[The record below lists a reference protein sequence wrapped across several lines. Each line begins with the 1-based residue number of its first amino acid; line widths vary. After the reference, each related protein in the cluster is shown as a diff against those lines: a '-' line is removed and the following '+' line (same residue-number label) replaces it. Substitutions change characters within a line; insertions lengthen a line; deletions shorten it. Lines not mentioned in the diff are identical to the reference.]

1 MLKKQT
7 LYHIRNPST
16 SRNFLTKYPPDGYH
30 TKKNRK
36 SIDSIGRMS
45 IEPQEDQFER
55 NLEKARAFFN
65 RAEEVA
71 SADNFDYAI
80 DLYLEGL
87 RLCPDA
93 LEDGHAPLRRLA
105 LIRQA
110 KGGKKPSIFE
120 KAKRLAPKKTPLE
133 QMLNAEY
140 LLAKDPDCLDYAEDL
155 LRACVAGGYHRTAEW
170 IAQLIFDANR
180 ASSKPSLATYLLLK
194 DSYTQMG
201 LYTKAVAACQHALE
215 LKPNDDALRDEFR
228 DLCARMTMEEGKYG
242 KATDFRSSIKNKE
255 LQDRL
260 HSQEQAVKSAEYKQ
274 KAVLEARKLVKQ
286 EPSVTN
292 ILQLAQSLAD
302 LDTEESW
309 AEVVSLLQ
317 NSYEKTRD
325 FTFKRRLG
333 ELQIRRLKDQIR
345 QLHRQL
351 QEKPDDEGLKS
362 RFQALAALLDK
373 TELEHY
379 KECQENYP
387 TDYQVKYEY
396 GRCLLKNHRYDEAI
410 PLFQEAQQNP
420 RLRPA
425 ALDKAGLC
433 FLLKG
438 WFEDAIDLF
447 QEALQQCPPHE
458 TALAKDIRYN
468 LARAYEAAGQTD
480 KALEIYRKLA
490 QTDYGFKDVSQRI
503 DKLRSK
509 GHND

>member
-1 MLKKQT
+1 MQ
-7 LYHIRNPST
+7 
-16 SRNFLTKYPPDGYH
+16 
-30 TKKNRK
+30 
-36 SIDSIGRMS
+36 IDA
-45 IEPQEDQFER
+45 QEDQFER

-110 KGGKKPSIFE
+110 KGGKKPSLLE
-120 KAKRLAPKKTPLE
+120 KAKRLAHKKKPLE

-140 LLAKDPDCLDYAEDL
+140 LLAKDPDCLAYAEDML
-155 LRACVAGGYHRTAEW
+155 KAAVAGGYHRTAEW

-194 DSYTQMG
+194 DSYAKMG
-201 LYTKAVAACQHALE
+201 LYSKAVAACQHALE
-215 LKPNDDALRDEFR
+215 LNPNNDALRDEFKN
-228 DLCARMTMEEGKYG
+228 LCASMTLEEGKYG
-242 KATDFRSSIKNKE
+242 QKTDFRSSIKNKE
-255 LQDRL
+255 FQDRL

-274 KAVLEARKLVKQ
+274 RAVLEARKLVKQ
-286 EPSVTN
+286 DPTVTN
-292 ILQLAQSLAD
+292 ILQLAQALAD

-309 AEVVSLLQ
+309 AEMTQLLQ
-317 NSYEKTRD
+317 TNYEKTRD
-325 FTFKRRLG
+325 FTFKRKLG
-333 ELQIRRLKDQIR
+333 ELQIRRLKEQIR
-345 QLHRQL
+345 QIYQKM
-351 QEKPDDEGLKS
+351 QEKPDDEGLRS
-362 RFQALAALLDK
+362 RFQALTSLLDK

-379 KECQENYP
+379 RECAANYP

-420 RLRPA
+420 RLRAA
-425 ALDKAGLC
+425 ALDKAGVC

-438 WFEDAIDLF
+438 WYEDAIDLF
-447 QEALQQCPPHE
+447 KEALKQCAPQE
-458 TALAKDIRYN
+458 TALAKEITYD
-468 LARAYEAAGQTD
+468 LARAYEAAGHTEQ
-480 KALEIYRKLA
+480 ALEIYRKLA
-490 QTDYGFKDVSQRI
+490 QTDFNYKDVSQRI

-509 GHND
+509 RHND

>member
-1 MLKKQT
+1 
-7 LYHIRNPST
+7 
-16 SRNFLTKYPPDGYH
+16 
-30 TKKNRK
+30 
-36 SIDSIGRMS
+36 MS

-110 KGGKKPSIFE
+110 KGGKKPSIIE
-120 KAKRLAPKKTPLE
+120 KAKRLTPKKTPIE

-140 LLAKDPDCLDYAEDL
+140 LLAKDPDCLAYAENML
-155 LRACVAGGYHRTAEW
+155 KACVAGGYHRTAEW

-180 ASSKPSLATYLLLK
+180 ASSKPSLMTYLLLK
-194 DSYTQMG
+194 DSYAQMG
-201 LYTKAVAACQHALE
+201 LYSKAVAACQHALE
-215 LKPNDDALRDEFR
+215 LKPNDDTLRDEFR

-242 KATDFRSSIKNKE
+242 KATDFRGSIKNKE

-292 ILQLAQSLAD
+292 ILQFAQSLAD

-325 FTFKRRLG
+325 FTFKRKLG

-351 QEKPDDEGLKS
+351 QEKPDDAGLKS
-362 RFQALAALLDK
+362 RFQALTELLDK

-410 PLFQEAQQNP
+410 PFFQEAQQNP

-458 TALAKDIRYN
+458 IALAKDIRYN
-468 LARAYEAAGQTD
+468 LARAYEAAGQID

-490 QTDYGFKDVSQRI
+490 QTDYSFKDVSQRI
-503 DKLRSK
+503 DKLRSR
-509 GHND
+509 GHNG